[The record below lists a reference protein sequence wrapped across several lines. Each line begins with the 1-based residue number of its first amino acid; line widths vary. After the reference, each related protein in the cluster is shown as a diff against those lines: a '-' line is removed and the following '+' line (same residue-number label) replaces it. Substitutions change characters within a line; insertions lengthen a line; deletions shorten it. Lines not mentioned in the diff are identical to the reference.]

1 MNAVAAHS
9 ARLLVVI
16 VNYRTPGLVIDC
28 LRSLEP
34 EVRAL
39 GSTRVVVVDNG
50 SADGSAARIAEAI
63 ASRRWGT
70 WASLMPLDHNG
81 GFSYGNNAAIRPAL
95 ASADR
100 EPPDYVLLLNSDTRV
115 YEGALGAL
123 VEFMDER
130 PGVGIAGSRLENPDG
145 SDQNSRFRFHSV
157 WSELDSGL
165 RVGVVTRLLHEHV
178 VTHARAEGPQPA
190 DWVAGA
196 SMIVRTQVFRDIG
209 LLDEGYF
216 LYYEEVDFCLN
227 ARRAGWSCWYVPT
240 SSVVHL
246 VGRSTGVTTMNEPAR
261 RRPRYWFESRRRY
274 FAKNHGRAYALCAD
288 IAWASGFALWRV
300 RRILQGKPDQD
311 PPHMLWDFVRHTL
324 RAACKG
330 LQPNPTPFAGRNR
343 QGT

>member
-1 MNAVAAHS
+1 MNAAAAQP

-16 VNYRTPGLVIDC
+16 VNYRTPELTIDC
-28 LRSLEP
+28 LCSLEP
-34 EVRAL
+34 EVRAR
-39 GSTRVVVVDNG
+39 GSTSVVVVDNG
-50 SADGSAARIAEAI
+50 SGDGSAESIAGAI
-63 ASRRWGT
+63 ASGGWGS
-70 WASLMPLDHNG
+70 WASLMALDHNG

-95 ASADR
+95 AAAEDESP
-100 EPPDYVLLLNSDTRV
+100 EYVLLLNSDTRV
-115 YEGALGAL
+115 YEGALAAL

-130 PGVGIAGSRLENPDG
+130 PGVGIAGSRLENADG

-165 RVGVVTRLLHEHV
+165 RVGLVTRLLREHV
-178 VTHARAEGPQPA
+178 VTHDRTEGPQPA

-196 SMIVRTQVFRDIG
+196 SMIVRTRVFRDIG
-209 LLDEGYF
+209 LLDEDYF

-227 ARRAGWSCWYVPT
+227 ARRAGWSCWYVPN

-246 VGRSTGVTTMNEPAR
+246 VGQSTGVTTMDEPAR

-300 RRILQGKPDQD
+300 RRVLQGKPDLD
-311 PPHMLWDFVRHTL
+311 PPHMLWDFVRHTM

-330 LQPNPTPFAGRNR
+330 LQPNTSAFAGRDR